1 MEKDRKLIRKMIMT
15 RITNWE
21 MWHLDYFLAF
31 IASLGK
37 SLHLYILGLGLTDV
51 GIDIKSLHRE
61 SLQLSP
67 QFLTMVVWFTCSVLF
82 LKCSELL
89 SHSLRHTKLLLIRY
103 IVPVCEYDWLNNS
116 NIRVAFINKQTKL
129 FFLNII
135 YPPLI
140 SWWFIL
146 NLE

>member
-1 MEKDRKLIRKMIMT
+1 MWRKTESWLGMIMT

-82 LKCSELL
+82 LKWSKLL
-89 SHSLRHTKLLLIRY
+89 SYSLRHTKLLLIRY

-116 NIRVAFINKQTKL
+116 NIRA
-129 FFLNII
+129 
-135 YPPLI
+135 PPIFSRKCSENQKKKKIRPLKCN
-140 SWWFIL
+140 FKPF
-146 NLE
+146 